1 MESNAALDVGREYD
15 SQIINWSNQNVSTIE
30 FQMHFSEPNFYG
42 NYSYIF
48 SVQKLINV

>member
-30 FQMHFSEPNFYG
+30 FQMHLIVFVFDS

-48 SVQKLINV
+48 SV

>member
-30 FQMHFSEPNFYG
+30 FQMHFSIFFGTQFLWELLG
-42 NYSYIF
+42 YI
-48 SVQKLINV
+48 